1 MSVSHFFAHSKRVM
15 LSWEVA
21 ALYCSVGE
29 KSTGVDRLLF
39 VSEDGGDPVRGDKVV
54 KIVPLLVRV
63 KGIHNSCAIRYL
75 TVFKTRAEIRGENTG
90 QCPAIAALSQGC
102 LCLLKGVG
110 LLRICICRLY

>member
-1 MSVSHFFAHSKRVM
+1 M